1 MPRELTKKFGTR
13 TYSPHYSRTTKSQ
26 LDLILPPAER
36 PSTPLLEVLR
46 FSAYGWRFNHFL
58 GINIQ
63 SFVSQLDH
71 MNDDIIE
78 KEKAV
83 GLEYHASSLRS
94 QGHSVLSLRATSQAA
109 LMSAPGRFYISGSNT
124 FVAAALSASSHL
136 LTPDSSASMVV
147 DDDLKANPAHD
158 VRDSSDIEMEDAD
171 AVAAAAATAAV
182 DEEEAGILLETLR
195 DLDRH
200 LEDKEIKEK
209 LEMILNMEPM
219 LGQALKSSVNY

>member
-1 MPRELTKKFGTR
+1 
-13 TYSPHYSRTTKSQ
+13 
-26 LDLILPPAER
+26 
-36 PSTPLLEVLR
+36 
-46 FSAYGWRFNHFL
+46 
-58 GINIQ
+58 
-63 SFVSQLDH
+63 

-158 VRDSSDIEMEDAD
+158 VHDSSDIEMEDAD
-171 AVAAAAATAAV
+171 AVAAAAAV